1 MTDKKKELGRLLM
14 EDFPKNPDGVQQE
27 MHSGM
32 AQYLIIRDDICRCTA
47 CGKRFRADQI
57 EHNDHR
63 RMCHC
68 PECGTYA
75 TVILS
80 RYRFSGTIIE
90 GEQHYVVFL
99 SSPDTDYLYVSCFDC
114 TVYFA
119 QHSDTPIY
127 DFLETQ
133 RYIFTENQAF
143 RYGHDHYYEE
153 VSYNRY
159 NKRFYDDWTLRTR
172 VTEPQFRTS
181 PAYCREWYTMLN
193 TGAIADICMRY
204 CEMERY
210 PGQSKIDYLSFY
222 VRHKGAERLIKCG
235 YAQQVYDCV
244 TGSRYR
250 LDINWKETELHKM
263 FGVSRTAMKAI
274 QNGEMKLNNVIDT
287 ARHFPYLSAD
297 RLTDYAKIIGSN
309 YSMLE
314 DVSAAAGQSVDRI
327 VKYLIKK
334 NYGLVEYHDYI
345 RMSEALGADFTDKIV
360 VFPPDPAKA
369 HDSASERLAL
379 IEAEKK
385 ARQKPALV
393 VSCQRLKK
401 EREKLE
407 FQYGELI
414 AIQPQSMS
422 DIIAEGN
429 VQSIC
434 VGGYA
439 ERHAKGVLTIMFLR
453 KISEPD
459 KRFYTIE
466 VSNDYRIVQCRG
478 YANNVT
484 SRGGKPKTPD
494 IKEFEEKYQ
503 EYLDKLAADAAKE
516 KKKSKKRCRKA
527 AERTVA

>member
-1 MTDKKKELGRLLM
+1 MTEKKKALGMRLM
-14 EDFPKNPDGVQQE
+14 EDFPELPDSVLNE
-27 MHSGM
+27 MHLNM
-32 AQYLIIRDDICRCTA
+32 AQYLIIRDDTCRCTA
-47 CGKRFRADQI
+47 CGKRFRADWL

-68 PECGTYA
+68 PECDTYS

-90 GEQHYVVFL
+90 DEQHYVVFL
-99 SSPDTDYLYVSCFDC
+99 SSPETDYLYVSCFDC
-114 TVYFA
+114 TVYFT

-127 DFLETQ
+127 DHLETQ
-133 RYIFTENQAF
+133 RYIFTDKQAL
-143 RYGHDHYYEE
+143 RYGHDHYWDSPD
-153 VSYNRY
+153 SYHF
-159 NKRFYDDWTLRTR
+159 NKYYYDDWTVRAR

-181 PAYCREWYTMLN
+181 PAYCRDWYTLLN
-193 TGAIADICMRY
+193 TGAISDTCMKY

-210 PGQSKIDYLSFY
+210 PGQTKIDYLSFY

-235 YAQQVYDCV
+235 FGQQVYDCV
-244 TGSRYR
+244 TGSRNK
-250 LDINWKETELHKM
+250 LDISWKETELHKM
-263 FGVSRTAMKAI
+263 FGISKTAMKVV
-274 QNGEMKLNNVIDT
+274 QSGEMKLNNVIDT
-287 ARHFPYLSAD
+287 GRHFPYLSAD
-297 RLTDYAKIIGSN
+297 RLTAYARVIGSN

-314 DVSAAAGQSVDRI
+314 NVSAATGQSLDR
-327 VKYLIKK
+327 VMKYLIKK

-345 RMSEALGADFTDKIV
+345 RMSEALDADFLDKIV

-369 HDSASERLAL
+369 HDNANERLAL

-407 FQYGELI
+407 FRFGEFMV
-414 AIQPQSMS
+414 IQPQSMS

-429 VQSIC
+429 EQSIC

-466 VSNDYRIVQCRG
+466 VSNDFRIVQCRG
-478 YANNVT
+478 YANNVE

-494 IKEFEEKYQ
+494 IEEFEEKYQ
-503 EYLDKLAADAAKE
+503 EYLDTLAADAAKE
-516 KKKSKKRCRKA
+516 KKKSKKRCQKA
-527 AERTVA
+527 AERITA